1 MIQLGLVVTAVVAVL
16 AGWWFI
22 RNAILYDGD
31 FIGRSACAKYG
42 AMYAAPG
49 FTEDT
54 KILPKRMDMT
64 IWDMYMWIP
73 GKWQYN
79 WLVTVLVSFIGVFGY
94 MNVFLAKIWYKIY
107 ILGFGIGIL
116 ASVPLWKKML
126 WIRKKEETVVR
137 TEETEEETITYLVV
151 KKEKRWSREA
161 LFHFSMAIAMVI
173 PFILLTIYAYS
184 SDFQAQGRYIL
195 PMILP
200 FMYLITKGMDALLKR
215 LVKKEAVRKWIIRI
229 VEGLY
234 IASAYAVYFFVF
246 LPLYR

>member
-1 MIQLGLVVTAVVAVL
+1 
-16 AGWWFI
+16 
-22 RNAILYDGD
+22 
-31 FIGRSACAKYG
+31 
-42 AMYAAPG
+42 
-49 FTEDT
+49 
-54 KILPKRMDMT
+54 MT
-64 IWDMYMWIP
+64 IWDMYMWSP

>member
-116 ASVPLWKKML
+116 ASVPLWKRCCGSE
-126 WIRKKEETVVR
+126 RKKKPWFVQR
-137 TEETEEETITYLVV
+137 
-151 KKEKRWSREA
+151 KQKRKPSHIW
-161 LFHFSMAIAMVI
+161 
-173 PFILLTIYAYS
+173 
-184 SDFQAQGRYIL
+184 
-195 PMILP
+195 
-200 FMYLITKGMDALLKR
+200 
-215 LVKKEAVRKWIIRI
+215 W
-229 VEGLY
+229 
-234 IASAYAVYFFVF
+234 
-246 LPLYR
+246 

>member
-22 RNAILYDGD
+22 RNAVLYDGD
-31 FIGRSACAKYG
+31 FIGRSTCAKYSE
-42 AMYAAPG
+42 MYAAPG
-49 FTEDT
+49 FTNET

-73 GKWQYN
+73 GEWQYN

-107 ILGFGIGIL
+107 IAGFGIGIL
-116 ASVPLWKKML
+116 ASIPLWKKMVR
-126 WIRKKEETVVR
+126 IRKQEEAVER
-137 TEETEEETITYLVV
+137 TEETEEEEITYLVV

-161 LFHFSMAIAMVI
+161 LFHISMAVAMVI

-200 FMYLITKGMDALLKR
+200 FMYLVTKGINVLLKR
-215 LVKKEAVRKWIIRI
+215 LVKKETVRKWIVRI
-229 VEGLY
+229 VEGVY
-234 IASAYAVYFFVF
+234 IASAYAVYFLVF

>member
-1 MIQLGLVVTAVVAVL
+1 MKRKCLAVL
-16 AGWWFI
+16 LAATMVFTMAGCGSK
-22 RNAILYDGD
+22 DKEVTGD
-31 FIGRSACAKYG
+31 SS
-42 AMYAAPG
+42 
-49 FTEDT
+49 TE
-54 KILPKRMDMT
+54 
-64 IWDMYMWIP
+64 
-73 GKWQYN
+73 
-79 WLVTVLVSFIGVFGY
+79 VTE
-94 MNVFLAKIWYKIY
+94 
-107 ILGFGIGIL
+107 
-116 ASVPLWKKML
+116 SVA
-126 WIRKKEETVVR
+126 ED

-200 FMYLITKGMDALLKR
+200 FMYLITKGMDALLKC
-215 LVKKEAVRKWIIRI
+215 LVRKEMIRKWIVRI

-246 LPLYR
+246 LPLYH